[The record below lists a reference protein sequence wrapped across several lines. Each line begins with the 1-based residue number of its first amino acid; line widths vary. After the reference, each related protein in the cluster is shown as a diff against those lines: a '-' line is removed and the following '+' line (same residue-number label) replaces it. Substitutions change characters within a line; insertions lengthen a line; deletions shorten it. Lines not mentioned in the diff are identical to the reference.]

1 MTAARLN
8 IPVMLHVGDPA
19 PFWNTFDYSNERYL
33 EMALFPNRRC
43 PPERCPPFEEL
54 MAERDRLF
62 KKHPKTK
69 FVAAHFG
76 WHANDLGRL
85 AKMFDQ
91 MPNLYVETGRFSTT
105 SAGSRDSP
113 TTSS

>member
-1 MTAARLN
+1 
-8 IPVMLHVGDPA
+8 
-19 PFWNTFDYSNERYL
+19 
-33 EMALFPNRRC
+33 MALFPNRRC